1 MKILIFLTKFA
12 QRGYFWSKTEKVNT
26 TIKFYIFELVY
37 IHGRNIL
44 ELCNILEKF
53 RFTTSK
59 AVVDIYYKKLCMSVA
74 ERLKT

>member
-1 MKILIFLTKFA
+1 M
-12 QRGYFWSKTEKVNT
+12 NT

-44 ELCNILEKF
+44 ELYNILEKF

-59 AVVDIYYKKLCMSVA
+59 AVVDIYYKKLSIVDIYYKDS
-74 ERLKT
+74 RLRKLGS